1 MKAAGLFP
9 LFVFL
14 ALIKRFQRVLL
25 RFWDWFYICSFGH
38 SVPFSGY
45 FITLILLEMKSCNA
59 LRRVYN
65 TCAQTNHSCSEG
77 ADGFNSVL
85 SFYEIIAHFLKS
97 GVCVILSQAIYRQ
110 LYFKPYYFISV
121 PQRG

>member
-1 MKAAGLFP
+1 MLIPEGFVTVLGLVLY
-9 LFVFL
+9 LFL
-14 ALIKRFQRVLL
+14 WSQCI
-25 RFWDWFYICSFGH
+25 IS
-38 SVPFSGY
+38 SGY
-45 FITLILLEMKSCNA
+45 FITLTLLEMKSCNA

-97 GVCVILSQAIYRQ
+97 GVCGILSQAIYRQ
-110 LYFKPYYFISV
+110 LYLKPYYFISV